1 MHVDSDTRDE
11 QTAGA
16 QRRCTV
22 HEVVDRAINGAR
34 QEYVFEVPTE
44 EDDKVRLTNT
54 EVSRSDLLSCA
65 RIFVSTHFFLVVS
78 CAFHFQ
84 L

>member
-1 MHVDSDTRDE
+1 MDSDTRDE

-34 QEYVFEVPTE
+34 QDCVFEVPTE
-44 EDDKVRLTNT
+44 EDDKVRLPST
-54 EVSRSDLLSCA
+54 EVSRSGLLSCT
-65 RIFVSTHFFLVVS
+65 RTFVSTQFFIVVS
-78 CAFHFQ
+78 YAFHFQ
-84 L
+84 P